1 MRIIEW
7 LNETRVR
14 IPPTPQKFKK
24 GKIFYPFF
32 ICFIRI
38 FYYYCRMELITTYI
52 CKKGDIGVHDNMFGG
67 TLVSLIDDASAAY
80 AAQICDTPRIVTIMI
95 DQLVFKKPVKVNN
108 LLKIY
113 GKVLEFGKTSL
124 SLYIEVRKHNVHT
137 GTQEIVTYT
146 NIKFV
151 RIDEEGN
158 PIPISSKVKQRYFDR
173 VQKYNKGLLTPE
185 EMEFEAL
192 K

>member
-1 MRIIEW
+1 
-7 LNETRVR
+7 
-14 IPPTPQKFKK
+14 
-24 GKIFYPFF
+24 
-32 ICFIRI
+32 
-38 FYYYCRMELITTYI
+38 MELITTYI

-80 AAQICDTPRIVTIMI
+80 AAQICDTPRVVTIMI

-113 GKVLEFGKTSL
+113 GKVLEFGKTSV
-124 SLYIEVRKHNVHT
+124 SLYIEVRKHNVYT

-151 RIDEEGN
+151 RIDDDGN
-158 PIPISSKVKQRYFDR
+158 PIPISNKVKQRYFDR
-173 VQKYNKGLLTPE
+173 IEKYNKGLLTPE
-185 EMEFEAL
+185 EMEQEV